1 MGDIMKTKNKQKQSK
16 SSIISAI
23 KFGSSLIVGIFYISL
38 FEILKI
44 RQTSFGNITS
54 YFMLILLI
62 AGGILFAQAIWGF
75 IISIKFRGSDIS
87 VSDHVLSWAR
97 YFMSYV
103 IIMMSAIIINVY
115 QYIDENSL
123 FKPEIDI
130 LIVMVVSF
138 IASLFISL
146 MYYRNYQH
154 ENL

>member
-1 MGDIMKTKNKQKQSK
+1 MKMKNKQKRSK
-16 SSIISAI
+16 ASIISFI

-62 AGGILFAQAIWGF
+62 TVGILFAQAIWGF
-75 IISIKFRGSDIS
+75 IISIKFRDSDIS
-87 VSDHVLSWAR
+87 VSDHVLSRAC
-97 YFMSYV
+97 YFMSYFIV
-103 IIMMSAIIINVY
+103 MMCAIIINIY
-115 QYIDENSL
+115 QYINENTL
-123 FKPEIDI
+123 FKPEFDM